1 LNGSVAGVL
10 VALTVALA
18 AIGLFTAKDEAA
30 TKESPGGEPAP
41 RNLSVERVARRVE
54 RIRELRFDRLPRVR
68 RVSAAQARAAALG
81 EYDRYAPRSEQE
93 AAERLLK
100 LLGLLADDAS
110 LRETLARA
118 TASEVGGYYVPRTDT
133 LALVRGAGLDGLL
146 GEVALAHELVHAL
159 EDQRFGLEPGRGS
172 LWSDRDTARSGLTEG
187 SATLAMVDYIAKA
200 QGSELP
206 AGLRERALEQLG
218 ELAIPAGGGLPRYV
232 RESLVFPYAAGA
244 TLVNR
249 IQGDGGWDA
258 VDAAYAGR
266 PVLSSEQLM
275 HPEKYENAEAPV
287 AVRLPDYRKLL
298 PAGTTQLTGG
308 DLGEFDTEQFLREGN
323 GRERSERAAAGWG
336 GSAFELWELP
346 DGGELLVAAWAWDT
360 SRDAREFAEAATRR
374 LSELNAPGAIRGG
387 PRRRVVLA
395 LAPKEALARRIAAS
409 VP

>member
-1 LNGSVAGVL
+1 M
-10 VALTVALA
+10 ALTVALA
-18 AIGLFTAKDEAA
+18 AIGLLTAKE
-30 TKESPGGEPAP
+30 EPAP
-41 RNLSVERVARRVE
+41 RPGGAERPAQPVSVERVARRVE

-68 RVSAAQARAAALG
+68 RVSAEQARAAALG
-81 EYDRYAPRSEQE
+81 ELDRYVPRSEQE
-93 AAERLLK
+93 AGERLLK
-100 LLGLLADDAS
+100 LLGLLAADAS

-159 EDQRFGLEPGRGS
+159 EDRRFGLEPGGGG
-172 LWSDRDTARSGLTEG
+172 LWRDRETARSGLTEG
-187 SATLAMVDYIAKA
+187 SATLAMVDYIAEA

-249 IQGDGGWDA
+249 IQAEGGWAA
-258 VDAAYAGR
+258 VDAAYGGR

-275 HPEKYENAEAPV
+275 HPEKYSSGEAPV
-287 AVRLPDYRKLL
+287 GVRLPDYRELL
-298 PAGTTQLTGG
+298 PAGATELTRG

-336 GSAFELWELP
+336 GSAFELWALP
-346 DGGELLVAAWAWDT
+346 RGGELLVAAWAWDT
-360 SRDAREFAEAATRR
+360 RRDAREFVVGATRR
-374 LSELNAPGAIRGG
+374 LSDLDAAGAIRGNSQ
-387 PRRRVVLA
+387 RRVVLV
-395 LAPKEALARRIAAS
+395 LAPEKTLARRIASALS
-409 VP
+409 